1 MIDFPIPTAGTSALR
16 TALQQRIDQKTKPTG
31 ALGQVETLALRI
43 GLIQGRSDTLA
54 LARPTILVFAA
65 DHGIAAEGVS
75 AYPPEVTHQMVLNF
89 LNGGAAINVFC
100 RQHRIDL
107 KVVDAGVNHN
117 FKPHSSLIDAKMGH
131 GTANFRHQP
140 AMSQETAEACL
151 AQGAALAQHEYEQG
165 STVIGF
171 GEMGIG
177 NTSSAAVL
185 TSILCRLPLEVCVG
199 RGAGLDAVGC
209 QRKLTVLRAAVQ
221 RHGTPSDPLEVLA
234 TYGGLEIA
242 QMAGA
247 MLQAAA
253 QRMVILVDGFI
264 ASAAFLVAH
273 ALHPEILAYAVFC
286 HQSQEAGH
294 TRLLKFLGRRPLLH
308 LDLRLGEGTGCAL
321 AYPLLMSAV
330 GFYNEMASF
339 GEAGV
344 SKR

>member
-1 MIDFPIPTAGTSALR
+1 MTTFSIPSTDDYNLR
-16 TALQQRIDQKTKPTG
+16 TRLQQRIDQKTKPTG
-31 ALGQVETLALRI
+31 ALGRLEALALHV
-43 GLIQGRSDTLA
+43 GLIQGRSEA
-54 LARPTILVFAA
+54 LSLVRPTLLVFAA

-100 RQHRIDL
+100 RQHGFSL
-107 KVVDAGVNHN
+107 KIVDAGVNHD
-117 FKPHSSLIDAKMGH
+117 FESHPSLIDAKAGR

-140 AMSQETAEACL
+140 AMSREVAEACL
-151 AQGAALAQHEYEQG
+151 AQGAALTQHEYEQG
-165 STVIGF
+165 SSVIGF

-185 TSILCRLPLEVCVG
+185 TSMLCHLPLEACVG
-199 RGAGLDAVGC
+199 RGTGLDAAGC
-209 QRKLTVLRAAVQ
+209 QRKLTVLQEAVKQ
-221 RHGTPSDPLEVLA
+221 HGTPDHPLDTLA
-234 TYGGLEIA
+234 IYGGLEIA
-242 QMAGA
+242 QMVGA
-247 MLQAAA
+247 MLQAATH
-253 QRMVILVDGFI
+253 RMVILVDGFI

-273 ALHPEILAYAVFC
+273 ALYPEVLSYAVFC
-286 HQSQEAGH
+286 HQSQEIGH
-294 TRLLKFLGRRPLLH
+294 SRLLKFLGGQPLLR

-321 AYPLLMSAV
+321 AYPLLASAV